1 MPIQSDRQPDD
12 TQQRATLR
20 WVAILAGVVLL
31 IWLLSDIVLL
41 IFMAVL
47 LAVMLRGA
55 ADGAARYTG
64 VPRDAMLA
72 FVTVGLTVILLAFL
86 YYIGPRLIDQSQALY
101 QRVTQTADSLRATY
115 GNTKWGQSIFHLFST
130 QQSMQSMQSNIPTDL
145 RTVATST
152 LDIIVKALIL
162 IVTALYFAI
171 SPDLY
176 INGVVRLFP
185 QPYRPR
191 ARMVLVRIGET
202 LRWWS
207 LGQLIDMVL
216 VAVLTGIG
224 LTILGI
230 PLALA
235 LAVIAGV
242 FTFVPYFGAIA
253 AAVPAALVAFTV
265 SWQSSL
271 WVVVIFLL
279 CHGIEGYLVSPLVQR
294 NTVRLPPAVTIL
306 SMTIFGALFGSFGVI
321 LGAPIAAVLLV
332 LTREVYVGDVLGDPE

>member
-1 MPIQSDRQPDD
+1 MLIQSDRAPDGSR
-12 TQQRATLR
+12 QRATLR
-20 WVAILAGVVLL
+20 WLAILGGVVLL
-31 IWLLSDIVLL
+31 VWLLSDIVLL

-47 LAVMLRGA
+47 LAVMLRGV
-55 ADGAARYTG
+55 ADWAARHTG
-64 VPRDAMLA
+64 ISRNAMLA
-72 FVTVGLTVILLAFL
+72 IVTVGVAVIVAAFL

-101 QRVTQTADSLRATY
+101 QRVVQTADSLRATY
-115 GNTKWGQSIFHLFST
+115 GNTQWGRSIFHLFS
-130 QQSMQSMQSNIPTDL
+130 QQQGVQSAIPSDL

-152 LDIIVKALIL
+152 LDIVVKALIL

-176 INGVVRLFP
+176 IDGVVRLFP

-191 ARMVLVRIGET
+191 ARTVLERIGET
-202 LRWWS
+202 LQWWS
-207 LGQLIDMVL
+207 LGQLIDMV
-216 VAVLTGIG
+216 VVGVLTGIS
-224 LTILGI
+224 LIILGI

-271 WVVVIFLL
+271 WVVVIFLI
-279 CHGIEGYLVSPLVQR
+279 CHAIEGYLVSPLVQR

-306 SMTIFGALFGSFGVI
+306 SMSIFGALFGPLGVI
-321 LGAPIAAVLLV
+321 LGAPIAAALLV
-332 LTREVYVGDVLGDPE
+332 LTREVYVGDVLGDPEE